1 MRFEEIKAKLSQYKV
16 GIAGCG
22 GLGSNCAQML
32 VRTGITKLVIA
43 DFDVVSES
51 NLNRQFFFADQIGR
65 KKVNALKENL
75 SRISPVIEIETHS
88 VYLTPD
94 IVKEIYVSCDAI
106 VEAFDNKENKW
117 MLIETVEKY
126 FPDKL
131 LVSASGLAGLN
142 KIEQMKIVRNG
153 LLVMV
158 GDFEE
163 EVSDDNPPL
172 APKVMMA
179 AALEAAE
186 VINYLLNKP

>member
-1 MRFEEIKAKLSQYKV
+1 MRFEEIKAKLSPYKV

-32 VRTGITKLVIA
+32 VRTGIKKLILA
-43 DFDVVSES
+43 DFDVVCES
-51 NLNRQFFFADQIGR
+51 NLNRQFYFADQVGR
-65 KKVNALKENL
+65 KKVDALKENL
-75 SRISPVIEIETHS
+75 FRISPDIEIETHS
-88 VYLTPD
+88 VYLTPE
-94 IVKEIYVSCDAI
+94 IVKEIYASCDAI
-106 VEAFDNKENKW
+106 VEAFDNKESKW
-117 MLIETVEKY
+117 MLIETVETH

-153 LLVMV
+153 RLVMI

-163 EVSDDNPPL
+163 EVSDENPPL
-172 APKVMMA
+172 APKVMVA

-186 VINYLLNKP
+186 VIKYLLNKP

>member
-1 MRFEEIKAKLSQYKV
+1 MRFEEIKAKLSSYKV

-32 VRTGITKLVIA
+32 VRTGIKKLILA
-43 DFDVVSES
+43 DFDVVCES
-51 NLNRQFFFADQIGR
+51 NLNRQFYFADQVGR
-65 KKVNALKENL
+65 KKVDALKENL
-75 SRISPVIEIETHS
+75 FRISPDIEIETHS
-88 VYLTPD
+88 VYLTTE
-94 IVKEIYVSCDAI
+94 IVKEIYATCDAI

-117 MLIETVEKY
+117 MLIETVETH

-131 LVSASGLAGLN
+131 LVSVSGLAGLN

-153 LLVMV
+153 RLVMI

-163 EVSDDNPPL
+163 EVSDENPPL
-172 APKVMMA
+172 APKVMVA

-186 VINYLLNKP
+186 VIKYLLNKP